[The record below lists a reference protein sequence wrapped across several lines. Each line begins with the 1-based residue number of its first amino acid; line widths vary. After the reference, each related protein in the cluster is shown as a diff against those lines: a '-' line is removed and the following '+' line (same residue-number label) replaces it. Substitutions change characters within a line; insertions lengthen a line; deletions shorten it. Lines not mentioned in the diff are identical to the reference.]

1 MLCGVMQFDLW
12 ASNPFLT
19 FVQSGWAPRPLLS
32 TAPLPLLPWVL
43 TTPSCKSR
51 IHDRK
56 KEKGISLPSTTPTGS
71 SPCPTAFP
79 AHTHTPPFPV
89 SRRGHC
95 CSLYSSALLQSMCL
109 MIYTPQG

>member
-1 MLCGVMQFDLW
+1 MLCGVTQFDLW

-71 SPCPTAFP
+71 SPCPAAFP
-79 AHTHTPPFPV
+79 AHIPRPSPFL
-89 SRRGHC
+89 GEAIAAAC
-95 CSLYSSALLQSMCL
+95 TLQPYYNLCA
-109 MIYTPQG
+109 